1 MDIRVLKYFL
11 EVVEKGS
18 LAKAADS
25 LLTTAPNIS
34 RQISDM
40 EAQLGTKLFR
50 KEGRRLELTEDG
62 LFLKERAKE
71 IVSLAER
78 TESDIKNRSQE
89 ISGNI
94 FIGAAET
101 PAMRKISSVVAE
113 ITREYPAVSFRFRS
127 GDAELV
133 CDGLDSGI
141 LDFGILAEPVDI
153 RKYGHIKL
161 PVSDQWG
168 LLMSKDSPLAKLP
181 SVRPED
187 LIGVPLMCSEQMLA
201 GNGLAGWMGKDA
213 DRLRFVFTFNLITTA
228 AMMAESNIGCVLT
241 FKDLVSTEGKNLCFR
256 RLNPKLE
263 TGLYLV
269 WREDKRFS
277 KAAQLFL
284 DEFQTFFQGT

>member
-40 EAQLGTKLFR
+40 ESELGTKLFR
-50 KEGRRLELTEDG
+50 KEGRKLELTEDG

-78 TESDIKNRSQE
+78 TENDIKYRNGE
-89 ISGNI
+89 ISGSI

-101 PAMRKISSVVAE
+101 PAMRKIASVVAE
-113 ITREYPAVSFRFRS
+113 ITQEYPSVTFRIRS
-127 GDAELV
+127 GDAEPV

-141 LDFGILAEPVDI
+141 FDFGILAEPVDI

-168 LLMSKDSPLAKLP
+168 LLMSKDNPLSKLP
-181 SVRPED
+181 SIRPQD
-187 LIGVPLMCSEQMLA
+187 LVGVPLMCSEQMLA
-201 GNGLAGWMGKDA
+201 GNGLAGWMGRDTDK
-213 DRLRFVFTFNLITTA
+213 LRFVFTFNLITTA

-269 WREDKRFS
+269 WREDKKFS

-284 DEFQTFFQGT
+284 DKFEERFVE

>member
-11 EVVEKGS
+11 EVVERGS

-40 EAQLGTKLFR
+40 ERELGTKLFH

-78 TESDIKNRSQE
+78 TECDLKSRSQK
-89 ISGNI
+89 ISGSI

-101 PAMRKISSVVAE
+101 PAMRKISPLVME
-113 ITREYPAVSFRFRS
+113 ITNEYPTITFCVRS
-127 GDAELV
+127 GDAEFV
-133 CDGLDSGI
+133 CDGLDKGI

-168 LLMSKDSPLAKLP
+168 LLMSKECPLAELP
-181 SVRPED
+181 SIRPED
-187 LIGVPLMCSEQMLA
+187 LPGIPLMCSEQMLA

-228 AMMAESNIGCVLT
+228 AMMAERGVGCVLT
-241 FKDLVSTEGKNLCFR
+241 FKDLVPTEGRNLCFR
-256 RLNPKLE
+256 LLNPKLE
-263 TGLYLV
+263 TSLYLV
-269 WREDKRFS
+269 WKDSRRFS
-277 KAAQLFL
+277 RAAQLFL
-284 DEFQTFFQGT
+284 DKFQKNFSQA